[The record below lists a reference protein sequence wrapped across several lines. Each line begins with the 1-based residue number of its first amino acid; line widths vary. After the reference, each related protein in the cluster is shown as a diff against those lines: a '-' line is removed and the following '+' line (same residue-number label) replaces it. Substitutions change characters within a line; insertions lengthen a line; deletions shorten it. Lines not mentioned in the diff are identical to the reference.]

1 MVEIAR
7 PPRAMDSVLV
17 FGMKGGEPLEGR
29 RSSSHRW
36 RYTRLDHGGETMAMA
51 RILRIDHIAV
61 AVKDVDAG
69 IARYQKILGAEL
81 LEKTDLMMHGSPMTA
96 AYLKVGD
103 GLIVLDGAKDSQ
115 GFIAQFIE
123 KRGEGLHHI
132 AIAVD
137 DLDGYVHGLEAA
149 GVRIPHRES
158 LGPLRREILLSPRDL
173 CGVVVQVIEWKE
185 GDAATLEDRI
195 ARLKRFLDSQ
205 ADPAPPGT

>member
-1 MVEIAR
+1 
-7 PPRAMDSVLV
+7 
-17 FGMKGGEPLEGR
+17 
-29 RSSSHRW
+29 
-36 RYTRLDHGGETMAMA
+36 MA

-69 IARYQKILGAEL
+69 IARYQRILGAEL
-81 LEKTDLMMHGSPMTA
+81 LEKTDLKMHGSPMTA

-103 GLIVLDGAKDSQ
+103 GLIVLDGAVDSD

-137 DLDGYVHGLEAA
+137 DLDEYVHGLEAA

-185 GDAATLEDRI
+185 GDAPTLEERV

-205 ADPAPPGT
+205 AKPAPPDTR